1 VTTDR
6 QRHTDKYRQTKTDR
20 QRQTDK
26 DRQTK
31 TTINRGRL
39 LECDHVKF
47 GAFSVVLVF
56 FGAQRYE
63 ARKVLLPFSYHHHAV
78 CVCVCVCV
86 RVVAHA
92 CGYVQ
97 VCVRVSTHWINCVLC
112 LVYGVAQY
120 FDAQYFDVSYAH
132 NIDVDTTP

>member
-1 VTTDR
+1 M
-6 QRHTDKYRQTKTDR
+6 
-20 QRQTDK
+20 
-26 DRQTK
+26 
-31 TTINRGRL
+31 
-39 LECDHVKF
+39 
-47 GAFSVVLVF
+47 
-56 FGAQRYE
+56 
-63 ARKVLLPFSYHHHAV
+63 
-78 CVCVCVCV
+78 CVCVCV

-132 NIDVDTTP
+132 NIDVDTPPLCPSHHNSGVDTDDAKILIQRAHAR